1 MDKLILAARDVVE
14 AWENHT
20 EELDVVIRRLSA
32 ALGARSASPAVEPD
46 APELTAATA
55 PAAR

>member
-1 MDKLILAARDVVE
+1 MDQLILAARDVVE

-32 ALGARSASPAVEPD
+32 ALGARSASPEVEPET
-46 APELTAATA
+46 PELTTATG
-55 PAAR
+55 PATR